1 MKKTVLV
8 ALIFLASVAANAQM
22 KDSTAAWHYKTD
34 NYDCA
39 IFPMAYS
46 TDIVHNTKRFTPGF
60 PDIDKAEKAI
70 AQQMLTQRD
79 TTKRLPDVYRHIK
92 KYRRQY
98 FGYTNNDGHKI
109 LYINMF
115 WEEDKYV
122 KDWLKQMVM
131 VQGGGSNYLSMKYD
145 LTDNKLY
152 DLQINPDSN

>member
-1 MKKTVLV
+1 MKKIVLV
-8 ALIFLASVAANAQM
+8 ALIFIAATTVKAQV
-22 KDSTAAWHYKTD
+22 KDSTSAWHYKTD

-46 TDIVHNTKRFTPGF
+46 TDIVHNAKRFTPGF
-60 PDIDKAEKAI
+60 PDIDKAERAV
-70 AQQMLTQRD
+70 AQQMLQQRD
-79 TTKRLPDVYRHIK
+79 STKRLPDVYRHLK

-98 FGYTNNDGHKI
+98 FGYTNTDGHKI

-131 VQGGGSNYLSMKYD
+131 VQGGGSNYLSIKYD
-145 LTDNKLY
+145 LTDNRLY
-152 DLQINPDSN
+152 DLQINADNN

>member
-1 MKKTVLV
+1 MKKTLL
-8 ALIFLASVAANAQM
+8 ALYFIIASLTLYAQV
-22 KDSTAAWHYKTD
+22 KDSTAAWEYKTD

-46 TDIVHNTKRFTPGF
+46 SDIVHNTKRFTPGF

-70 AQQMLTQRD
+70 AQQMLTPRD

-98 FGYTNNDGHKI
+98 CGYTNNDGHKI

>member
-1 MKKTVLV
+1 
-8 ALIFLASVAANAQM
+8 M

-39 IFPMAYS
+39 IFPMAYV
-46 TDIVHNTKRFTPGF
+46 TELAHNNKRFTPGF
-60 PDIDKAEKAI
+60 PDIDKAEHAI
-70 AQQMLTQRD
+70 SEQMLQQRD

-98 FGYTNNDGHKI
+98 LGYTTTDGHKI

-115 WEEDKYV
+115 WDDAKYV
-122 KDWLKQMVM
+122 KGWLKQVVI
-131 VQGGGSNYLSMKYD
+131 VQGGGSNYLNVKYD

-152 DLQINPDSN
+152 DLQINGDN